1 MRRYCS
7 PTKYRNLSNWMK
19 HIFYCGKWEWETSQQ
34 RLWTLSLN
42 SMFICSNKKPEQ
54 IKIKSWFQRHGRNK
68 KQFFLRFRLLL
79 NLMHQLQSIRFHM
92 ATSRLIH
99 HRLYVQQY
107 AYKLSKKK
115 KRNSE
120 MVYELYS
127 IIFIYYLFDYVH
139 FSYFFVGALVHSL
152 GDCYYYFSLFF
163 DQSTPLLRLSEAR
176 SHYFFCMNVYLCKHE
191 FKIARYLVGCV
202 IWHH

>member
-115 KRNSE
+115 KETAKWYMSCIRSFLFIIYLIMFIFHIFLLE
-120 MVYELYS
+120 RWS
-127 IIFIYYLFDYVH
+127 IL
-139 FSYFFVGALVHSL
+139 
-152 GDCYYYFSLFF
+152 
-163 DQSTPLLRLSEAR
+163 
-176 SHYFFCMNVYLCKHE
+176 
-191 FKIARYLVGCV
+191 
-202 IWHH
+202 